1 MTEIEEDQIMYRHSC
16 KGIRLQSYQSETLS
30 TITTAIRSLTSQ
42 TRDLTMG
49 FVLPKSKSTVRFTL
63 EQQTYFKIVKWT
75 KI

>member
-42 TRDLTMG
+42 TRDLTM
-49 FVLPKSKSTVRFTL
+49 
-63 EQQTYFKIVKWT
+63 
-75 KI
+75 